1 MAWLQVSN
9 QLKIWQILKE
19 VGEPIKWLTFII
31 LWEPFE
37 KKNEEGKSCIIW
49 NKLGSTWSKEKSVDS
64 CDSIPATKASPAPV
78 ASTASTSKPCTLP
91 LKSWKNY
98 RIAIFRLLIII
109 KIRYFMPVLQ
119 HWTKRSNSYKCSD
132 HHIKRLSISILWY
145 GLWDII
151 I

>member
-1 MAWLQVSN
+1 M
-9 QLKIWQILKE
+9 
-19 VGEPIKWLTFII
+19 
-31 LWEPFE
+31 
-37 KKNEEGKSCIIW
+37 
-49 NKLGSTWSKEKSVDS
+49 DS

-78 ASTASTSKPCTLP
+78 ASTASTFKPCTLP

-145 GLWDII
+145 SLWDII
-151 I
+151 IKTFDQSVSSLDLLYKKSSSVALSNKFKAERTPYKLIGEVLFFQLSLIFN